1 MTYFLDVT
9 DKNRELTTEEREKLN
24 QKVGFTNDYVFK
36 YVFGSEDNVSK
47 TILKTFLSCL
57 LDVEVIN
64 ITHKNVENISNVE
77 QKGIR
82 MDLLID
88 IVDCNK
94 EKKSINLEMQNYGT
108 AIENEIRSQYYLSRM
123 IINQCKD
130 DYQNMNKSY
139 HIMICNKMKSLKK
152 ESNFCNTFI
161 LKHQMNNYE
170 MAHNKM
176 VIIYIELGKLVKL
189 DSIPITKW
197 SLLEKLSYILK
208 YSQDENRYD
217 IINLLKEEEEVVA
230 MMCDK
235 KTEYFRTTTFDIAKA
250 RAAFDKE
257 IEDHLEE
264 LAYED
269 GFEDGFEDGEESGI
283 QKGLQQGL
291 QQGILKVISS
301 MRNNGLSIE
310 EISRVTNI
318 SIDEIMEIVKDC

>member
-1 MTYFLDVT
+1 MSTFLGVADE
-9 DKNRELTTEEREKLN
+9 NRELSMKERKRLN

-36 YVFGSEDNVSK
+36 YVFGSEDKVSK

-57 LDVEVIN
+57 LDVDVIN
-64 ITHKNVENISNVE
+64 VTHKNIEKVSNVE

-82 MDLLID
+82 MDVLVEIID
-88 IVDCNK
+88 HNQNTKV
-94 EKKSINLEMQNYGT
+94 INLEMQNYGA

-123 IINQCKD
+123 ISEQCKD
-130 DYQNMNKSY
+130 HYQNMNKSY
-139 HIMICNKMKSLKK
+139 QIMICNKIKSLKK
-152 ESNFCNTFI
+152 ESHFCNTFV
-161 LKHQMNNYE
+161 LKHQINNYE

-189 DSIPITKW
+189 DSIPIANW

-217 IINLLKEEEEVVA
+217 IIKLLKEEEEVVA
-230 MMCDK
+230 MMYDK
-235 KTEYFRTTTFDIAKA
+235 KEEYFRTVSLDIAKA

-269 GFEDGFEDGEESGI
+269 GFEDGEESGI
-283 QKGLQQGL
+283 QKERYQ
-291 QQGILKVISS
+291 IISA
-301 MRNNGLSIE
+301 MFKNGVNINDISATTNLSIE
-310 EISRVTNI
+310 EVTKVLG
-318 SIDEIMEIVKDC
+318 E